1 MATKR
6 LVSKN
11 VEKKLFLHNTYTS
24 FQYNFLKTKKQEL
37 NMKRL
42 VMGAVAAA
50 VLATSGLA
58 ADYTLKFSHVVSDN
72 TPKGKAAR
80 FFEQRLEELSG
91 GKIDVQVY
99 PSSQLY
105 KDNAVLK
112 AIRLDSVQMAAPSF
126 SKFGKIVP
134 QLSIFDLPFLF
145 RDTNHLHAVQDG
157 TVGEKLKGLVTKK
170 GIVALSF
177 WDNGFKQ
184 LSSSKKALI
193 APSDAKGQKF
203 RIMSSKVLEAQFHAV
218 GANPQMMPFSEV
230 YSGLQQ
236 GVIDGQE
243 NTNSNIFTKK
253 FYEVQKYLTVTNHG
267 YLGYLVVMSK
277 KFWNKL
283 PADLQANVKQA
294 MKEATDEERRLAQEL
309 NDSQFAKIKEYAAKS
324 GKLEIINLSADQI
337 GAWRTAVSKIYP
349 EFYSK
354 KTIGEDLIK
363 ETINTK

>member
-1 MATKR
+1 M
-6 LVSKN
+6 
-11 VEKKLFLHNTYTS
+11 KKFL
-24 FQYNFLKTKKQEL
+24 L
-37 NMKRL
+37 
-42 VMGAVAAA
+42 GAVATTM
-50 VLATSGLA
+50 LATSGLA
-58 ADYTLKFSHVVSDN
+58 AEYTLKFSHVVSSN
-72 TPKGKAAR
+72 TPKGKAAE
-80 FFEQRLEELSG
+80 FFEKRLEELSG
-91 GKIDVQVY
+91 GKIDVQIY

-112 AIRLDSVQMAAPSF
+112 AIRLNSVQMAAPSF

-145 RDTNHLHAVQDG
+145 RDTTHLHNVQDG
-157 TVGEKLKGLVTKK
+157 IVGDKLKALVAKK
-170 GIVALSF
+170 GIIALNF

-193 APSDAKGQKF
+193 MPEDAKGQKF
-203 RIMSSKVLEAQFHAV
+203 RIMSSKVLEAQFKAV
-218 GANPQMMPFSEV
+218 DANPQMMPFSEV

-243 NTNSNIFTKK
+243 NTNSNIYTKK

-283 PADLQANVKQA
+283 PANLQANVTQA
-294 MKEATDEERRLAQEL
+294 MKEATDKEREYAQEL
-309 NDSQFAKIKEYAAKS
+309 NDSQFAKIQAYAKKT
-324 GKLEIINLSADQI
+324 GKLEIINLNENQVS
-337 GAWRTAVSKIYP
+337 AWRSKVSKIYP

-354 KTIGEDLIK
+354 KKIGEDLIK
-363 ETINTK
+363 SAIATK

>member
-1 MATKR
+1 M
-6 LVSKN
+6 
-11 VEKKLFLHNTYTS
+11 KKLIIGTVTAAILATA
-24 FQYNFLKTKKQEL
+24 
-37 NMKRL
+37 
-42 VMGAVAAA
+42 GVAA
-50 VLATSGLA
+50 
-58 ADYTLKFSHVVSDN
+58 DFTLKFSHVVSDN

-80 FFEQRLEELSG
+80 FFEKRLEELSKG
-91 GKIDVQVY
+91 RIDVQVY

-112 AIRLDSVQMAAPSF
+112 ALRLNSVQMAAPSF

-134 QLSIFDLPFLF
+134 QLALFDLPFLF
-145 RDTNHLHAVQDG
+145 KDINHLHRVQDG
-157 TVGEKLKGLVTKK
+157 EVGEKLKDLVRKK

-177 WDNGFKQ
+177 WDNHFKQ

-193 APSDAKGQKF
+193 KPEDASGQKF

-253 FYEVQKYLTVTNHG
+253 FYEVQKYLTVSNHG

-277 KFWNKL
+277 KFWKSL
-283 PADLQANVKQA
+283 PEDLQKNVIQA
-294 MKEATDEERRLAQEL
+294 MNEATQKERQYADEL
-309 NDSQFAKIKEYAAKS
+309 NTQQFNEIKAYAQKT
-324 GKLEIINLSADQI
+324 GKLEIINLSSEQRQAWADK
-337 GAWRTAVSKIYP
+337 VSTIYP
-349 EFYSK
+349 EFYDK
-354 KTIGEDLIK
+354 KKIGKELIEK
-363 ETINTK
+363 TLATK